1 MVVFLVVVVVDIAME
16 AVVVVVAVVVDVVF
30 VPTVCKLSSC
40 IMKIKS
46 PPARERNRIKTRA
59 KLARMVFLR

>member
-1 MVVFLVVVVVDIAME
+1 MVEHVLAVFPIVVVDISMEEVVVVVD
-16 AVVVVVAVVVDVVF
+16 V
-30 VPTVCKLSSC
+30 VPTVSKLSSC

-46 PPARERNRIKTRA
+46 PPAREKERINTSA